1 VHGNVPCVVPRVQYR
16 STELSVPSIQQGFRM
31 ADVVQSSVFDNKC
44 IQVHLLGVLTVAG
57 SQISKMAAIGQG

>member
-1 VHGNVPCVVPRVQYR
+1 
-16 STELSVPSIQQGFRM
+16 M